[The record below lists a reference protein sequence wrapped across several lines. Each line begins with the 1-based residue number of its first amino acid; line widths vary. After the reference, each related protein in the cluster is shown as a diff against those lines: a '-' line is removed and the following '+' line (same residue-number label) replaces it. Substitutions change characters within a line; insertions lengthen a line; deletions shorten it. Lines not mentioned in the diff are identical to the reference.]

1 MLRNPERGYAPLQ
14 TRLIGRISLDQ
25 GLNGTLLRIP
35 SKKDWKIL
43 FIAAW
48 LAFWLAAPFSLML
61 RAFHSLA
68 QPKSTDW
75 FSLLWG
81 VGWVFGIWF
90 AVSSLV
96 WSLGGIEFLRL
107 TPSEFEFT
115 RSLFGVVFKRRLTP
129 TREVRNLRYMPAH
142 SSSSRRYHLGCLC
155 YEDNQGTVRVGAGI
169 DDAEALAII
178 DQMLIVYPF
187 PKKDK
192 ALEYM
197 DLNT

>member
-81 VGWVFGIWF
+81 VGWIFGIWF

-107 TPSEFEFT
+107 TPSEIELT
-115 RSLFGVVFKRRLTP
+115 RSVFGVVFKRRLTP
-129 TREVRNLRYMPAH
+129 TREVRNLRYTLH
-142 SSSSRRYHLGCLC
+142 SSSSRRYRLGCIC
-155 YEDNQGTVRVGAGI
+155 YEDNQGTVRVGAGL

-178 DQMLIVYPF
+178 DQMLVVYAF

-192 ALEYM
+192 ALEYI

>member
-1 MLRNPERGYAPLQ
+1 LENPVHR
-14 TRLIGRISLDQ
+14 RVVS
-25 GLNGTLLRIP
+25 
-35 SKKDWKIL
+35 
-43 FIAAW
+43 F
-48 LAFWLAAPFSLML
+48 LAGCPFTLML

-96 WSLGGIEFLRL
+96 WSLGIEFLRL